1 MIWKNCNCNV
11 KPEIFSFG
19 NACLGI
25 FLYQIDFLFLIY
37 KTNACNLDSSM
48 SILCKVR
55 SDVVSISFLIQMF
68 VKYIFLNVDGL
79 ISVNMIIQYMF
90 NFSISLS

>member
-19 NACLGI
+19 NACIGI

-48 SILCKVR
+48 SILCKVH
-55 SDVVSISFLIQMF
+55 SDVASIVFLIQMF
-68 VKYIFLNVDGL
+68 VKYIFLEGL
-79 ISVNMIIQYMF
+79 ISVDMIIQYMF

>member
-48 SILCKVR
+48 SILCKVH
-55 SDVVSISFLIQMF
+55 SDVVSIVFLIQMF
-68 VKYIFLNVDGL
+68 VKYIFLEGL
-79 ISVNMIIQYMF
+79 ISVDMIIQYMF

>member
-19 NACLGI
+19 NACIGI

-48 SILCKVR
+48 SILCKVH
-55 SDVVSISFLIQMF
+55 SDVVSIVFLIQMF
-68 VKYIFLNVDGL
+68 VKYIFLEGL
-79 ISVNMIIQYMF
+79 ISVDMIIQYMF